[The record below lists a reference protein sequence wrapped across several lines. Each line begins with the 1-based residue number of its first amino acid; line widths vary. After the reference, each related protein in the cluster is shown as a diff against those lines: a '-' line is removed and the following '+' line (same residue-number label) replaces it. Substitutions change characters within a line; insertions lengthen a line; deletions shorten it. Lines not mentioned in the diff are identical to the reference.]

1 MRVLSLFD
9 GMSCGRI
16 ALERAGLP
24 VTEYLASEIDKYAI
38 QVSESNYP
46 DIIRLGDVRGVDPI
60 NLGKI
65 DLLIGGSPCQSF
77 SFAGKRAGMA
87 TKEKQEITD
96 LSTYLR
102 LKSECF
108 EFEGQSYLFWEYVR
122 VLEGLRVENPG
133 IKFLLENVDVERRWE
148 LVISR
153 ALGVNP
159 VVINSRLVSAQNRV
173 RLYWTDIGMKP
184 MGLFGDM
191 HSIIEQPKDRGL
203 LLKDV
208 LEQEV
213 DEKYYLS
220 ANAIKYLN
228 RVPMNQRFLQ
238 DEQDEKGG
246 CITANYHKGV
256 TYNVITVAMRGRNPD
271 NPTSREPGLSTE
283 QRLEPIIDGKTNT
296 LTTVQKDNL
305 IQERRII
312 QLNMAEE
319 FGGQPRQQNRVYSIE
334 GVSPAL
340 LADMSSRS
348 HAIRVP
354 EATKKGY
361 VDIEPGECFDFTG
374 ITSTTR
380 RGRKMTDKANAMTT
394 AHQMMRYTEDYRIRR
409 LTPLECERL
418 QTVPDNEIICVFA
431 LCLDQVKNYVNAV
444 EQNPKL
450 LKLALSAEK
459 EELNEFVKLANQN
472 MKQNNQLTK
481 SIVQQG
487 VDMMTQRQ
495 INQCTKINQ
504 KENNTTVNN
513 AENIVM
519 CKSQNQE
526 EDFVLPNVFIN
537 ITEGRTMRVGMEE
550 LHQKGNHSTIHLNGK
565 KPLALFGNEIMQL
578 VKDVDAGMKK
588 TNDLSSIFTTL
599 SVLSTKSLEQMLAT
613 YYWFA
618 KSAITGF
625 TQDTTNQNSLS
636 VQFQIN
642 DGYTAVVSDTARYKM
657 LGNGWTVDV
666 IVHIFSYL
674 KQ

>member
-133 IKFLLENVDVERRWE
+133 IKFLLENVDMERRWE

-173 RLYWTDIGMKP
+173 RLYWTNIGMKP
-184 MGLFGDM
+184 MGFFGDL
-191 HSIIEQPKDRGL
+191 HSIIEQPKDKGL

-256 TYNVITVAMRGRNPD
+256 PYNAITVAMRGRNPD
-271 NPTSREPGLSTE
+271 NPTSREPGLKTE
-283 QRLEPIIDGKTNT
+283 QRLEPRIDGKTNT

-305 IQERRII
+305 IQERQII
-312 QLNMAEE
+312 SMKLGRSNE
-319 FGGQPRQQNRVYSIE
+319 FTHQNKSGKAY
-334 GVSPAL
+334 AL
-340 LADMSSRS
+340 D
-348 HAIRVP
+348 
-354 EATKKGY
+354 
-361 VDIEPGECFDFTG
+361 
-374 ITSTTR
+374 TS
-380 RGRKMTDKANAMTT
+380 GKDGFMFNN
-394 AHQMMRYTEDYRIRR
+394 RIRR

-444 EQNPKL
+444 EPNPKL

>member
-1 MRVLSLFD
+1 LSLFD

-133 IKFLLENVDVERRWE
+133 IKFLLENVDMERRWE

-173 RLYWTDIGMKP
+173 RLYWTNIGMKP

-256 TYNVITVAMRGRNPD
+256 PYNVITVAMRGRNPD
-271 NPTSREPGLSTE
+271 NPTSREPGLKTE

-305 IQERRII
+305 IQECQII
-312 QLNMAEE
+312 SMKLGRSNE
-319 FGGQPRQQNRVYSIE
+319 FTHQNKSGKAY
-334 GVSPAL
+334 AL
-340 LADMSSRS
+340 
-348 HAIRVP
+348 
-354 EATKKGY
+354 Y
-361 VDIEPGECFDFTG
+361 
-374 ITSTTR
+374 TS
-380 RGRKMTDKANAMTT
+380 GRDGFMFNN
-394 AHQMMRYTEDYRIRR
+394 RIRR

>member
-133 IKFLLENVDVERRWE
+133 IKFLLENVDMERRWE

-173 RLYWTDIGMKP
+173 RLYWTNIGMKP

-256 TYNVITVAMRGRNPD
+256 PY
-271 NPTSREPGLSTE
+271 
-283 QRLEPIIDGKTNT
+283 
-296 LTTVQKDNL
+296 
-305 IQERRII
+305 
-312 QLNMAEE
+312 
-319 FGGQPRQQNRVYSIE
+319 
-334 GVSPAL
+334 
-340 LADMSSRS
+340 
-348 HAIRVP
+348 
-354 EATKKGY
+354 
-361 VDIEPGECFDFTG
+361 
-374 ITSTTR
+374 
-380 RGRKMTDKANAMTT
+380 NAMTT

>member
-133 IKFLLENVDVERRWE
+133 IKFLLENVDMERRWE

-173 RLYWTDIGMKP
+173 RLYWTNIGMKP

-256 TYNVITVAMRGRNPD
+256 PYNAITVAMRGRNPD
-271 NPTSREPGLSTE
+271 NPTSSEPGLKTE
-283 QRLEPIIDGKTNT
+283 QRLEPRIDGKTNT

-305 IQERRII
+305 IQERQII
-312 QLNMAEE
+312 SMKLGRSNE
-319 FGGQPRQQNRVYSIE
+319 FTHQNKSGKAY
-334 GVSPAL
+334 AL
-340 LADMSSRS
+340 D
-348 HAIRVP
+348 
-354 EATKKGY
+354 
-361 VDIEPGECFDFTG
+361 
-374 ITSTTR
+374 TS
-380 RGRKMTDKANAMTT
+380 GKDGFMFNN
-394 AHQMMRYTEDYRIRR
+394 RIRR